1 MKFIYFFLLLLISF
15 SLSAQELFI
24 YTEPASNMPAK
35 SIAVKQSA
43 KFFDQGATSST
54 RHATE
59 FMIGASKNLMLHGS
73 ATYGALNNT
82 PFGLESIRAYG
93 KYRFFSADG
102 MYSHFRM
109 AAFAEI
115 AHSNTKP
122 MYQEI
127 NLQGDQ
133 SGVQAGLVF
142 TQLLHKLAVSST
154 VSYASING
162 DSKAHQLKMG
172 NKASAIN
179 YSLSFGH
186 LIFPKK
192 YTSYDQ
198 TNFNIY
204 AELLGQV
211 IPGTGKSYL
220 DLAPSMQLIFN
231 SKLKL
236 NLAYRYNLQSSMTRM
251 AQTSWMLGGEWLFL
265 NALKS
270 KNK

>member
-1 MKFIYFFLLLLISF
+1 LLLLAGSF
-15 SLSAQELFI
+15 AKAQELFV

-35 SIAVKQSA
+35 SVAIKQSA
-43 KFFDQGATSST
+43 KFFDLGAASST

-59 FMIGASKNLMLHGS
+59 IMLGVSKNLMLHGA
-73 ATYGALNNT
+73 ATYGAMNRT
-82 PFGLESIRAYG
+82 PFGLESIRVYG

-127 NLQGDQ
+127 NLQGDHA
-133 SGVQAGLVF
+133 GMQAGFVF
-142 TQLLHKLAVSST
+142 TQLLHKLAVSSM

-162 DSKAHQLKMG
+162 NSKAHQLVMG
-172 NKASAIN
+172 NKAEALN

-186 LIFPKK
+186 LILPKK

-211 IPGTGKSYL
+211 IPGTRKSYM
-220 DLAPSMQLIFN
+220 DIAPSMQLIIKSKIKFN
-231 SKLKL
+231 V
-236 NLAYRYNLQSSMTRM
+236 AYRFNVQSSMTRM

-265 NALKS
+265 NAFK
-270 KNK
+270 K

>member
-1 MKFIYFFLLLLISF
+1 MKKIFFFLLLLAGSF
-15 SLSAQELFI
+15 AEAQELFV
-24 YTEPASNMPAK
+24 YTEPASNMPAN
-35 SIAVKQSA
+35 SVAIKQSA

-59 FMIGASKNLMLHGS
+59 IMLGANKNLMIHGA

-82 PFGLESIRAYG
+82 PFGLESVRAYG

-133 SGVQAGLVF
+133 SGDQVGLVF
-142 TQLLHKLAVSST
+142 TQLLHKLAISST
-154 VSYASING
+154 VGYASVNG
-162 DSKAHQLKMG
+162 RSSVHQILMG
-172 NKASAIN
+172 NKVSAIN

-186 LIFPKK
+186 LILPKK

-198 TNFNIY
+198 TNFNMY
-204 AELLGQV
+204 AELLGQA
-211 IPGTGKSYL
+211 IPGTRKSYL
-220 DLAPSMQLIFN
+220 DFAPSMQLIFK
-231 SKLKL
+231 SKLKF
-236 NLAYRYNLQSSMTRM
+236 NLAYRFNIQSSMTRM

-265 NALKS
+265 NAFK
-270 KNK
+270 K

>member
-1 MKFIYFFLLLLISF
+1 ML
-15 SLSAQELFI
+15 
-24 YTEPASNMPAK
+24 
-35 SIAVKQSA
+35 
-43 KFFDQGATSST
+43 GAN
-54 RHATE
+54 
-59 FMIGASKNLMLHGS
+59 KNLMLHGA
-73 ATYGALNNT
+73 ATYGAMNKT

-93 KYRFFSADG
+93 KYRFYSADG

-127 NLQGDQ
+127 NLQGDHA
-133 SGVQAGLVF
+133 GMQAGLVF

-154 VSYASING
+154 VSYATING
-162 DSKAHQLKMG
+162 NSKAHQLAMG
-172 NKASAIN
+172 NKAEALN

-186 LIFPKK
+186 LILPKK

-211 IPGTGKSYL
+211 IPGARKSYM
-220 DLAPSMQLIFN
+220 DIAPSMQLIFK
-231 SKLKL
+231 SKLKF
-236 NLAYRYNLQSSMTRM
+236 NLAYRFNIQSSMTRM
-251 AQTSWMLGGEWLFL
+251 AQTSWMIGGEWLFL
-265 NALKS
+265 NAF
-270 KNK
+270 

>member
-1 MKFIYFFLLLLISF
+1 MKKTFFFILLLVGYLAE
-15 SLSAQELFI
+15 AQELFVF
-24 YTEPASNMPAK
+24 TEPASNMPAK
-35 SIAVKQSA
+35 SVAIKQSA
-43 KFFDQGATSST
+43 KFFEKGNTSST
-54 RHATE
+54 RHAAE
-59 FMIGASKNLMLHGS
+59 IMLGASKNLMIHGA
-73 ATYGALNNT
+73 ATYGAMNRT

-127 NLQGDQ
+127 NLQGDHA
-133 SGVQAGLVF
+133 GMQAGFVF

-162 DSKAHQLKMG
+162 NSKAHQLVMG
-172 NKASAIN
+172 NKAEALN

-186 LIFPKK
+186 LILPKK
-192 YTSYDQ
+192 YISYDQ

-211 IPGTGKSYL
+211 IPDTRKSYM
-220 DLAPSMQLIFN
+220 DIAPSMQLIIKSKIKFN
-231 SKLKL
+231 V
-236 NLAYRYNLQSSMTRM
+236 AYRFNVQSSMTRM

-265 NALKS
+265 NAFK
-270 KNK
+270 K

>member
-1 MKFIYFFLLLLISF
+1 MLLLAGSF
-15 SLSAQELFI
+15 AEAQELFV

-35 SIAVKQSA
+35 SVAIKQSA

-59 FMIGASKNLMLHGS
+59 IMLGATKNLMIYGA

-127 NLQGDQ
+127 NLQGDHA
-133 SGVQAGLVF
+133 GMQAGLVF

-154 VSYASING
+154 VSYAAING
-162 DSKAHQLKMG
+162 NSKAHQLVMG
-172 NKASAIN
+172 NRAEALN

-186 LIFPKK
+186 LILPKK

-211 IPGTGKSYL
+211 IPGTRKSYL
-220 DLAPSMQLIFN
+220 DLAPSMQFIFK
-231 SKLKL
+231 SKLKF
-236 NLAYRYNLQSSMTRM
+236 NVAYRFNLQSSMTRM

-265 NALKS
+265 NAFK
-270 KNK
+270 K

>member
-1 MKFIYFFLLLLISF
+1 MKKLYFFLLLISGF
-15 SLSAQELFI
+15 RVSAQELFV

-43 KFFDQGATSST
+43 KLFDQGATSST

-59 FMIGASKNLMLHGS
+59 LMLGASKNLMLHGA

-127 NLQGDQ
+127 NLQGDHA
-133 SGVQAGLVF
+133 GMQA
-142 TQLLHKLAVSST
+142 
-154 VSYASING
+154 
-162 DSKAHQLKMG
+162 
-172 NKASAIN
+172 
-179 YSLSFGH
+179 
-186 LIFPKK
+186 
-192 YTSYDQ
+192 
-198 TNFNIY
+198 
-204 AELLGQV
+204 
-211 IPGTGKSYL
+211 
-220 DLAPSMQLIFN
+220 
-231 SKLKL
+231 
-236 NLAYRYNLQSSMTRM
+236 
-251 AQTSWMLGGEWLFL
+251 
-265 NALKS
+265 
-270 KNK
+270 

>member
-1 MKFIYFFLLLLISF
+1 
-15 SLSAQELFI
+15 
-24 YTEPASNMPAK
+24 
-35 SIAVKQSA
+35 
-43 KFFDQGATSST
+43 
-54 RHATE
+54 
-59 FMIGASKNLMLHGS
+59 
-73 ATYGALNNT
+73 
-82 PFGLESIRAYG
+82 
-93 KYRFFSADG
+93 

-127 NLQGDQ
+127 NLQGDHA
-133 SGVQAGLVF
+133 GIQAGFVF

-162 DSKAHQLKMG
+162 NSKAHQLAMG
-172 NKASAIN
+172 NKAEALN

-186 LIFPKK
+186 LILPKK

-211 IPGTGKSYL
+211 IPGTRKSYM
-220 DLAPSMQLIFN
+220 DIAPSMQLIIKSKIKFN
-231 SKLKL
+231 V
-236 NLAYRYNLQSSMTRM
+236 AYRFNVQSSMTRM

-265 NALKS
+265 NAFK
-270 KNK
+270 K

>member
-1 MKFIYFFLLLLISF
+1 M
-15 SLSAQELFI
+15 
-24 YTEPASNMPAK
+24 N
-35 SIAVKQSA
+35 
-43 KFFDQGATSST
+43 
-54 RHATE
+54 R
-59 FMIGASKNLMLHGS
+59 
-73 ATYGALNNT
+73 T

-127 NLQGDQ
+127 NLQGDHA
-133 SGVQAGLVF
+133 GMQAGLVF

-154 VSYASING
+154 VSYAAING
-162 DSKAHQLKMG
+162 NSKAHQLVMG
-172 NKASAIN
+172 NKAEALN

-186 LIFPKK
+186 LILPKK

-211 IPGTGKSYL
+211 IPGTRKSYM
-220 DLAPSMQLIFN
+220 DIAPSMQLIIK
-231 SKLKL
+231 SKLKF
-236 NLAYRYNLQSSMTRM
+236 NVAYRFNVQSSMTRM

-265 NALKS
+265 NAFK
-270 KNK
+270 K

>member
-1 MKFIYFFLLLLISF
+1 MKKLYFFLLLIIGVEVG
-15 SLSAQELFI
+15 AQELYV
-24 YTEPASNMPAK
+24 YTEPASNMPAN
-35 SIAVKQSA
+35 SFAVKKSA
-43 KFFDQGATSST
+43 KFFGQGATSST

-59 FMIGASKNLMLHGS
+59 LMFGASKNLMIHGS

-133 SGVQAGLVF
+133 SGNQVGLVF
-142 TQLLHKLAVSST
+142 TQLLHKLAISST
-154 VSYASING
+154 IAYASING
-162 DSKAHQLKMG
+162 ESKAHQLLMG

-186 LIFPKK
+186 LILPKK

-204 AELLGQV
+204 AELLGQS

-220 DLAPSMQLIFN
+220 DLAPSMQLIFK

-236 NLAYRYNLQSSMTRM
+236 NLAYRYNLQSSMSRM

-265 NALKS
+265 NAFK
-270 KNK
+270 K

>member
-1 MKFIYFFLLLLISF
+1 MKKIMLFHLLFFA
-15 SLSAQELFI
+15 SLAKAQELFV
-24 YTEPASNMPAK
+24 YTEPASNMPAQ
-35 SIAVKQSA
+35 SVAVKQSA
-43 KFFDQGATSST
+43 KFFDQGAASSI

-59 FMIGASKNLMLHGS
+59 IMIGANKNLMLHGA
-73 ATYGALNNT
+73 ATYGAMNKT

-127 NLQGDQ
+127 NLQGDHAGMQ
-133 SGVQAGLVF
+133 VGLVF

-162 DSKAHQLKMG
+162 NSKAHQLAMG
-172 NKASAIN
+172 NKVEALN

-186 LIFPKK
+186 LILPVK

-211 IPGTGKSYL
+211 IPGTRKSYM
-220 DLAPSMQLIFN
+220 DLAPSMQLIFK
-231 SKLKL
+231 SKLKF
-236 NLAYRYNLQSSMTRM
+236 NLAYRFNIQSSMTRM

-265 NALKS
+265 NVFK
-270 KNK
+270 K

>member
-1 MKFIYFFLLLLISF
+1 MKKIIFYLLLLAGSF
-15 SLSAQELFI
+15 VEAQELFV

-35 SIAVKQSA
+35 SVAIKQSA

-59 FMIGASKNLMLHGS
+59 IMLGASKNLMLHGA

-127 NLQGDQ
+127 NLQGDHA
-133 SGVQAGLVF
+133 GMQAGFVF

-154 VSYASING
+154 VSYAAING
-162 DSKAHQLKMG
+162 NSKAHQFVMG
-172 NKASAIN
+172 NKAEALN

-186 LIFPKK
+186 LILPKK

-211 IPGTGKSYL
+211 IPGTRKSYL
-220 DLAPSMQLIFN
+220 DFAPSMQLIFK
-231 SKLKL
+231 SKLKF
-236 NLAYRYNLQSSMTRM
+236 NVAYRFNVKSSMTRM

-265 NALKS
+265 NAFK
-270 KNK
+270 K

>member
-1 MKFIYFFLLLLISF
+1 MKKIIFFLLLLAGSF
-15 SLSAQELFI
+15 AKAQELFV

-35 SIAVKQSA
+35 SVAI
-43 KFFDQGATSST
+43 
-54 RHATE
+54 
-59 FMIGASKNLMLHGS
+59 MLGASKNLMIHGA
-73 ATYGALNNT
+73 ATYGAMNNT

-127 NLQGDQ
+127 NLQGDHA
-133 SGVQAGLVF
+133 GMQAGLVF

-154 VSYASING
+154 VSYAAING
-162 DSKAHQLKMG
+162 NSKAHQLVMG
-172 NKASAIN
+172 NKAEALN

-186 LIFPKK
+186 LILPKK

-204 AELLGQV
+204 AEFLGQA
-211 IPGTGKSYL
+211 IPGTRKSYL
-220 DLAPSMQLIFN
+220 DFAPSMQLIFK
-231 SKLKL
+231 SKIKF
-236 NLAYRYNLQSSMTRM
+236 NLAYRINLQSSMTRM

-265 NALKS
+265 NAFK
-270 KNK
+270 K